1 MTKCDKC
8 HSSAIIY
15 QKYSG
20 MRLCQAHFD
29 EDVHRKIRET
39 LRQTGLFGRGA
50 RVVLDLDGGKDSA
63 SMAFVLKDIFRNRR
77 DIDFVAFIIDAGG
90 AAVEPAQLI
99 AERLKIPY
107 VKKSLPTPYLSGIA
121 PRDLSSGCRA
131 TTPRMEH
138 LISLAQEM
146 EAGVLATGHNLD
158 DEATD
163 VFISYLRG
171 NVEGLQGR
179 DKREEGK
186 IPWIKPLR
194 RIPEKEVRLFAIRHG
209 LAYCDVDCRDPFRI
223 EAKRLLCDFDS
234 RHPGTK
240 YSLLRGQEKMSRH
253 KSGGDAGA
261 KPLSE
266 DAK

>member
-8 HSSAIIY
+8 QSSAIIY

-29 EDVHRKIRET
+29 QDVHRKIRES

-50 RVVLDLDGGKDSA
+50 HVALALDGGKDSA
-63 SMAFVLKDIFRNRR
+63 SMAFVLKGIFRNRR
-77 DIDFVAFIIDAGG
+77 DIDFVAIIIDEE
-90 AAVEPAQLI
+90 AALSKPARLI
-99 AERLKIPY
+99 AERLEIPY
-107 VKKSLPTPYLSGIA
+107 VEKRLPTPPLPEIVSQDA
-121 PRDLSSGCRA
+121 CSGCGN
-131 TTPRMEH
+131 TTNQRMEH
-138 LISLAQEM
+138 LISLAQDM
-146 EAGVLATGHNLD
+146 EASVLATGHNLD

-163 VFISYLRG
+163 VFISYLWG
-171 NVEGLQGR
+171 DVDGLLGHGPGI
-179 DKREEGK
+179 REVGK

-209 LAYCDVDCRDPFRI
+209 LAYSDVARRDPFRT
-223 EAKRLLCDFDS
+223 EAKRHLCNFDS

-253 KSGGDAGA
+253 KAGDPQGQS
-261 KPLSE
+261 L
-266 DAK
+266 